1 MSSTLIGAMVGIGV
15 LGTMALASAHATTQ
29 KMQAQRI
36 KRSADSA
43 TTLEGKLKDELMA
56 VAEDAFTREACDAW
70 EPWIRERVSSIE
82 ALGARPFSFTK
93 TAPPIR
99 IAAKDAAAV
108 AATCRA
114 PRFPDGAG
122 SLRFCLALSGAGG
135 QRMRSFLGGRPTVV
149 VVSARATDPRTGEPA
164 GCGPRP
170 SSLVVKLDAVLFFDT
185 EIAAGALV
193 SGRRAF
199 QHTMVV
205 TP

>member
-1 MSSTLIGAMVGIGV
+1 MSSTLIGAMIGISIV
-15 LGTMALASAHATTQ
+15 GTMALASAHATTQ
-29 KMQAQRI
+29 RMQAQRI

-43 TTLEGKLKDELMA
+43 ATLEGKLKDELA
-56 VAEDAFTREACDAW
+56 ALAEDAFTRESCDAW
-70 EPWIRERVSSIE
+70 EPWIRDRAAGIE
-82 ALGARPFSFTK
+82 ALGVRPFSFTK
-93 TAPPIR
+93 TAPNIR

-108 AATCRA
+108 AAACAA

-149 VVSARATDPRTGEPA
+149 VVSARASDPRTGEPA
-164 GCGPRP
+164 GCGPLS

-185 EIAAGALV
+185 EIANGALV

-199 QHTMVV
+199 QHTTVV
-205 TP
+205 AP